1 MNEHF
6 ITVYRSINP
15 VEAEI
20 IENMLREEGF
30 TAHLIGTRTGALIG
44 VSDLILRLRIEVPEA
59 ESEAAAALVQD
70 LLNSERISDVT
81 EDAEDGAEDHL
92 QSEADATA
100 HNPYARDS
108 ASNTVAMDD
117 MDDDE
122 KESDTAEKRRVR
134 AFAGMA
140 CILFPGGAHIY
151 LHRYLVAVALI
162 FYFMSGAFLL
172 FSGHGEMGVVFMIG
186 AYIMDLLVSQMTFP
200 SPERTEP
207 LSAGMQFVFALLI
220 GIILSGTGYVLTPVV
235 PNPNPVATT
244 DSAG

>member
-1 MNEHF
+1 MSEHF
-6 ITVYRSINP
+6 TAVYRSINP

-44 VSDLILRLRIEVPEA
+44 VSDFILKLRIEVPEA

-70 LLNSERISDVT
+70 LLNSEKISDVT

-92 QSEADATA
+92 ESETHGTAD
-100 HNPYARDS
+100 NPYARDV

-122 KESDTAEKRRVR
+122 EESDAPEKRRIR

-151 LHRYLVAVALI
+151 LHRYLMAMALI

-172 FSGHGEMGVVFMIG
+172 ISGHGEMGTVFMIG

-200 SPERTEP
+200 SPKRSEP
-207 LSAGMQFVFALLI
+207 MSSGMQFVFALLI
-220 GIILSGTGYVLTPVV
+220 GIILAGTGYVLTPV
-235 PNPNPVATT
+235 PNPNIGATT
-244 DSAG
+244 DNSAG

>member
-1 MNEHF
+1 MSENF
-6 ITVYRSINP
+6 TAVYRSINP

-44 VSDLILRLRIEVPEA
+44 VSDLILKLRIEVPEA

-70 LLNSERISDVT
+70 LLNSEKIGDVT
-81 EDAEDGAEDHL
+81 EDAEESAEDDPE
-92 QSEADATA
+92 SETDAMAD
-100 HNPYARDS
+100 NPYARHS
-108 ASNTVAMDD
+108 ASNTAAADET
-117 MDDDE
+117 DDDE
-122 KESDTAEKRRVR
+122 AESDAPEKRRIR
-134 AFAGMA
+134 AFAGIA

-151 LHRYLVAVALI
+151 LHRYLVAMALI

-172 FSGHGEMGVVFMIG
+172 ISGHDEMGAAFMIG

-220 GIILSGTGYVLTPVV
+220 GIILAGTGYVLTPVS
-235 PNPNPVATT
+235 NQQATAT
-244 DSAG
+244 INSAG

>member
-1 MNEHF
+1 MSEHF
-6 ITVYRSINP
+6 TAVYRSINP

-44 VSDLILRLRIEVPEA
+44 VSDFILKLRIEVPEA

-70 LLNSERISDVT
+70 LLNSEKISDVT

-92 QSEADATA
+92 ESETHGTAD
-100 HNPYARDS
+100 NPYARDF

-117 MDDDE
+117 TDDGR
-122 KESDTAEKRRVR
+122 ESDAPEKRRIR

-140 CILFPGGAHIY
+140 SILFPGGAHIY
-151 LHRYLVAVALI
+151 LHRYLMAMALI

-172 FSGHGEMGVVFMIG
+172 VSGHGEMGTVFMIG

-200 SPERTEP
+200 SPKRSEP
-207 LSAGMQFVFALLI
+207 ISTCMQFVFALLI
-220 GIILSGTGYVLTPVV
+220 GIILAGTGYVLTPV
-235 PNPNPVATT
+235 PNRNPVATT
-244 DSAG
+244 HSTG